1 MYSKILF
8 NLKGYKPMLWKSKHG
23 FTSLHSYFHHMGRCG
38 RIASTLFHVVSTCL
52 LNNGRNICC
61 LRCITINNWSGCE
74 IPKGKLQFK
83 IEIVACMLID
93 IEIDAKNL
101 SACVWGKVIQGLT
114 LYLAFMATHLQSQY
128 DFFDAWP
135 KGRLFPIISNWCAN
149 KRCNLMEKVISIN
162 QFNVKRVLRMDYENT
177 LGVYLKYF

>member
-1 MYSKILF
+1 
-8 NLKGYKPMLWKSKHG
+8 
-23 FTSLHSYFHHMGRCG
+23 
-38 RIASTLFHVVSTCL
+38 
-52 LNNGRNICC
+52 
-61 LRCITINNWSGCE
+61 
-74 IPKGKLQFK
+74 
-83 IEIVACMLID
+83 
-93 IEIDAKNL
+93 
-101 SACVWGKVIQGLT
+101 VWGKVIQGLT